1 MKALI
6 NCLNEKA
13 KLRNVEEHLKSL
25 QKIRHFYDVVD
36 AEEVDTSFHVSKKI
50 QTSEVENRMLKKVL
64 HMNYVNRVTKEYM
77 ERMLEAINH
86 LEPYDRQVILYR
98 YFYDMDEEEI
108 MEELHYSSRKV
119 WKDLKKAKIN
129 LAFLLGCEEYLE
141 E

>member
-13 KLRNVEEHLKSL
+13 TLRNVEEHLKSL